1 MPDYFFSYS
10 LHFSWTNLNYRDPG
24 DSLMWLWDTLL
35 KAEENNE
42 KVHIIGH
49 SPPNTNE
56 FISGWAKNFA
66 KIIDRLII
74 SSFYHL
80 SIFCIKVLWDD
91 YPKLLLIVGSQI
103 QSQANF
109 MAIHITMSF

>member
-1 MPDYFFSYS
+1 MPDHFFSYS

-74 SSFYHL
+74 SSFYDL
-80 SIFCIKVLWDD
+80 SIFCIMYK
-91 YPKLLLIVGSQI
+91 G
-103 QSQANF
+103 F
-109 MAIHITMSF
+109 MG

>member
-1 MPDYFFSYS
+1 MQHKTLLIIEISYS
-10 LHFSWTNLNYRDPG
+10 IHTRLYLLHFSWTNLNYRDPG

-56 FISGWAKNFA
+56 FISGWAKNYA
-66 KIIDRLII
+66 RIIDR
-74 SSFYHL
+74 
-80 SIFCIKVLWDD
+80 
-91 YPKLLLIVGSQI
+91 
-103 QSQANF
+103 
-109 MAIHITMSF
+109 